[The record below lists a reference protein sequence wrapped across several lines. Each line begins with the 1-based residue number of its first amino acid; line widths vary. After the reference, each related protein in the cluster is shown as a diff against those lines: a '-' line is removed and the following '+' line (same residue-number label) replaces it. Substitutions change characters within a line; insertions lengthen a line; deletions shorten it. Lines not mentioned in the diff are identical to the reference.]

1 MEQNKTRII
10 DIRSHSELP
19 MSRSSSGLIVKGY
32 KTIGDRSCCEDVIKI
47 QAMRNKTDFVGL
59 FDGHSGVEAAKY
71 AKDHLCKVMQ
81 EDEDIYS
88 RDPVKVSN
96 AIESA
101 FIKTH
106 ESMWNVRGKNSLYQP
121 TRRHK
126 IPVLFL
132 W

>member
-1 MEQNKTRII
+1 MEQKQSRIVGI
-10 DIRSHSELP
+10 GSDSELP
-19 MSRSSSGLIVKGY
+19 MSKSSSGLIVKGY

-88 RDPVKVSN
+88 SDPAKVSN

-101 FIKTH
+101 FVKTH
-106 ESMWNVRGKNSLYQP
+106 ESMWKVRGKNSLYKP
-121 TRRHK
+121 T
-126 IPVLFL
+126 
-132 W
+132 